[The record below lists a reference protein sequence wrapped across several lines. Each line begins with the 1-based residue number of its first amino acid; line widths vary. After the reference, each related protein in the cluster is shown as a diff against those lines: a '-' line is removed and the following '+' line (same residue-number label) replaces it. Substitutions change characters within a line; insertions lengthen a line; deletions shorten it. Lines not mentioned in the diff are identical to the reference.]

1 MKKLLLVSILA
12 LTFLSTN
19 SYSQG
24 AFFGMSVGTTSLQG
38 SDSYSADINN
48 GGAGF
53 STEYHIGMLIKV
65 RVPVSPLTPVISFN
79 YTALRG
85 SNNGTSTSQGIYSLG
100 LGGQFSISAGEVS
113 PYVALDVS
121 YNFFGKYNIT
131 GAPAGYAAS
140 SEKNSPMALSTQS
153 RLGGGIGMG
162 VDLNLIRGIDI
173 DLSGR
178 IMILNLLGK
187 KNGENNLH
195 SVTFNAA
202 VLF

>member
-12 LTFLSTN
+12 LIFLSPN

-24 AFFGMSVGTTSLQG
+24 TFFGMSIGTTSLQG
-38 SDSYSADINN
+38 SDSYSGDISS

-53 STEYHIGMLIKV
+53 ATEYHIGMLVKV
-65 RVPVSPLTPVISFN
+65 RVPVSPLTPVFSFN

-85 SNNGTSTSQGIYSLG
+85 SDNGATTSQGIYSLG
-100 LGGQFSISAGEVS
+100 LGGQFSISAGKVS
-113 PYVALDVS
+113 PYVALDMS
-121 YNFFGKYNIT
+121 YNFFGKFNIT
-131 GAPAGYAAS
+131 GAPAGYVAS

-162 VDLNLIRGIDI
+162 VDLNLIEGVDLDI
-173 DLSGR
+173 SGR

-195 SVTFNAA
+195 SITFNAA